1 MLLDTSALWLVGVPL
16 VGIAALVW
24 RLPVWQVYIFTITE
38 EAIKA
43 MIGLWRFR
51 SGKWV
56 NVLTERESNA

>member
-1 MLLDTSALWLVGVPL
+1 MCIRDR
-16 VGIAALVW
+16 VW

-56 NVLTERESNA
+56 NVLTDRESNA